1 MKDKKGITITNA
13 FQEILDKSNRKPN
26 EMWADKG
33 SEFYNKSM
41 KSWLERNDIEMYSTL
56 NEDKSVVAER
66 FIRTFKNK
74 TYKYMTSVSQNV
86 CVDKLNDIVNE
97 CNNTY
102 DKTINIKPVDIK
114 SNKYVN
120 SSKEVN
126 DKNPTSKI
134 CDNVGISKY

>member
-1 MKDKKGITITNA
+1 MH
-13 FQEILDKSNRKPN
+13 
-26 EMWADKG
+26 
-33 SEFYNKSM
+33 
-41 KSWLERNDIEMYSTL
+41 STH

-97 CNNTY
+97 CYNTY

-126 DKNPTSKI
+126 DKNPTFKI

>member
-41 KSWLERNDIEMYSTL
+41 KSWLERNNIEMYSTL

-126 DKNPTSKI
+126 DKNPTFKI

>member
-97 CNNTY
+97 CYNTY

-126 DKNPTSKI
+126 DKNPTFKI

>member
-1 MKDKKGITITNA
+1 MKDKIGIAITNA
-13 FQEILDKSNRKPN
+13 FQEILNKSNRKPN
-26 EMWADKG
+26 KMWADKG
-33 SEFYNKSM
+33 SEFYNKSI
-41 KSWLERNDIEMYSTL
+41 KSWLERNDIEMYSTH

-97 CNNTY
+97 CYNTY

>member
-13 FQEILDKSNRKPN
+13 FQEILNESNRKPN
-26 EMWADKG
+26 KMWADRG
-33 SEFYNKSM
+33 SEFSNKSM
-41 KSWLERNDIEMYSTL
+41 KSWLERNDIEMYSTHS
-56 NEDKSVVAER
+56 EDKSVVVER

-74 TYKYMTSVSQNV
+74 TYKYMTSVSKNV

-97 CNNTY
+97 CKNTY

-126 DKNPTSKI
+126 DKNPTFKI
-134 CDNVGISKY
+134 CDNVRISKY

>member
-1 MKDKKGITITNA
+1 MKDKKGIAITNA
-13 FQEILDKSNRKPN
+13 FQEILNKSNRKPN
-26 EMWADKG
+26 KMWADKG
-33 SEFYNKSM
+33 SEFYNKSI
-41 KSWLERNDIEMYSTL
+41 KSWLERNDIEMHSTH

-97 CNNTY
+97 CYNTY

>member
-126 DKNPTSKI
+126 DKNPTFKI

>member
-13 FQEILDKSNRKPN
+13 FQEILNESNRKPN
-26 EMWADKG
+26 KMWADKG
-33 SEFYNKSM
+33 SEFSNKSM
-41 KSWLERNDIEMYSTL
+41 KSWLERNDIEMYSTHS
-56 NEDKSVVAER
+56 EDKSVVVER

-74 TYKYMTSVSQNV
+74 TYKYMTSVSKNV

-97 CNNTY
+97 CKNTY

-126 DKNPTSKI
+126 DKNPTFKI
-134 CDNVGISKY
+134 CDNVRISKY

>member
-1 MKDKKGITITNA
+1 MKDKKGIAITNA
-13 FQEILDKSNRKPN
+13 FQEILNKSNRKPN
-26 EMWADKG
+26 KMWADKG
-33 SEFYNKSM
+33 SEFYNKSI
-41 KSWLERNDIEMYSTL
+41 KSWLERNDIEMYSTH

-97 CNNTY
+97 CSNTY

>member
-1 MKDKKGITITNA
+1 MKDKKGIAITNA
-13 FQEILDKSNRKPN
+13 FQEILNKSNRKPN
-26 EMWADKG
+26 KMWADKG
-33 SEFYNKSM
+33 SEFYNKSI
-41 KSWLERNDIEMYSTL
+41 KSWLERNDIEMYSTH

-97 CNNTY
+97 CYNTY